1 MKIQPKYMEDKE
13 TGGAAAAKE
22 LLDKAREYL
31 ASIDIDMK
39 KTQIRV
45 HAYVSIRESQE
56 PYSVQMGVG
65 IGNNLNHF
73 FYSFNKAYALAEIT
87 NLGRGITWVDQ
98 KLCGELD
105 TRSVFALIQAL
116 TNR

>member
-13 TGGAAAAKE
+13 KGGAAAAKE
-22 LLDKAREYL
+22 LLDKAKEYL
-31 ASIDIDMK
+31 ASIDIDTK
-39 KTQIRV
+39 KIQIRV

-56 PYSVQMGVG
+56 PYSVQMGAA
-65 IGNNLNHF
+65 IGTNLNHF

-98 KLCGELD
+98 KVCGELG
-105 TRSVFALIQAL
+105 TWSILALAIAA
-116 TNR
+116 TDC